1 MIFSE
6 GEDLE
11 EEYNQA
17 LATNIVQELVYQRRQ
32 KASAAQKPKIS
43 KDNRKA
49 SASKKVSEKLESA
62 KQIILIGCHGNI
74 KGKLLKNS
82 LISHEVEGKTSKKYV
97 YDINFVFCLLLLL
110 WIYNGKKKENWHWL
124 LC

>member
-1 MIFSE
+1 MISSE

-49 SASKKVSEKLESA
+49 SASKKVSEQLDSA
-62 KQIILIGCHGNI
+62 KQISLIGCHDNI

-82 LISHEVEGKTSKKYV
+82 LISHEVEGETSKKYV

-110 WIYNGKKKENWHWL
+110 WQFKISMDL
-124 LC
+124 